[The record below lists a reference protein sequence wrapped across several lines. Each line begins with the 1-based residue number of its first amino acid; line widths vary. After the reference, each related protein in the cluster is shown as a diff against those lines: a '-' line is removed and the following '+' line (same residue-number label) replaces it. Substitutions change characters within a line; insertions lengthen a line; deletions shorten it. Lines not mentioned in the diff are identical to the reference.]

1 MIDQS
6 ILCPIKYTE
15 HKKVTKKFK
24 KPSIKP
30 RKLPS
35 DDRCRLPESSNP
47 QTRLI
52 RVIVTDHDA
61 TDSSSDEE
69 GELFGR
75 QRVKRYVSEIN
86 IQPAASCKEAN
97 VIAATISNNR
107 KRSVGDIP
115 QRPAKKS
122 TPPSTNNGRKFR
134 GVRQRPWG
142 KWAAEIRDPVVRR
155 RIWLGTYDTAEEAA
169 RVYDNAAIKIRGPDA
184 LTNFITPP
192 SIEEEQEKSTVEEP
206 EGEEEKKPEINVDTA
221 SVSGYES
228 ADESHS
234 LSSPKSVLTFR
245 LPSSESHKPPVQP
258 FQKDV
263 KMEPI
268 DQDNQEAFGES
279 NSTDYLPLDAPFL
292 DDFFNFGTSGPTLF
306 DDQVI
311 ATTTTTT
318 TSVFDESFMSNQD
331 FGDIFLDPLQDFS
344 SLPSVCQEDDDFFHF
359 FNSEPLAA
367 L

>member
-15 HKKVTKKFK
+15 HKKVTKQFT
-24 KPSIKP
+24 KPSLKP
-30 RKLPS
+30 KKLPS
-35 DDRCRLPESSNP
+35 DDRCRLLEPSNP
-47 QTRLI
+47 QPRLV
-52 RVIVTDHDA
+52 RVTVTDHDA

-69 GELFGR
+69 GGLFGR
-75 QRVKRYVSEIN
+75 QRVKRYVNEIN
-86 IQPAASCKEAN
+86 IQASCKETNAITTAVAN
-97 VIAATISNNR
+97 SR
-107 KRSVGDIP
+107 KRGVGDIP

-122 TPPSTNNGRKFR
+122 APQSTNNGRKFR

-142 KWAAEIRDPVVRR
+142 KWAAEIRDPARR
-155 RIWLGTYDTAEEAA
+155 QRLWLGTYDTAEEAA
-169 RVYDNAAIKIRGPDA
+169 RVYDNAAIKLRGPDA

-192 SIEEEQEKSTVEEP
+192 SREEEQEQEKSTVEKR
-206 EGEEEKKPEINVDTA
+206 EGEEKKKPEINVDTV
-221 SVSGYES
+221 SGSGYES

-245 LPSSESHKPPVQP
+245 LPSAESHKPPAHP
-258 FQKDV
+258 FHEVEK
-263 KMEPI
+263 EPSY
-268 DQDNQEAFGES
+268 QDNLEAFGES

-306 DDQVI
+306 DDQVM
-311 ATTTTTT
+311 ATAT
-318 TSVFDESFMSNQD
+318 TSVFEESFMSNQD

-344 SLPSVCQEDDDFFHF
+344 SLSSVCQEDDDFFHF
-359 FNSEPLAA
+359 LNSEPLAA